1 METQTA
7 IAIAGVGK
15 TFAGSSQSALDGV
28 TLDILKNEFFT
39 LLGPSGCGKTTL
51 LRMIAGFDSPDTGTI
66 ALDGVDM
73 GRTPPNQRPVNTVFQ
88 SYALFPHMSV
98 EQNIAFALEMLGR
111 SREAIRTRVGQ
122 MISLLQLEGLG
133 QRRPAQLSGGQQ
145 QRVALGRALAPE
157 PKVLLLDEP
166 LSALDL
172 KLRKEMQVELKRLQL
187 ATGIT
192 FVFVTHDQEEALRMS
207 DRIAVMRAGQLMQVG
222 KPVDIYQRPANLFVA
237 GFIGDANF
245 LAATCVAR
253 SAQGARFRLACSGNE
268 TVEIEV
274 DDANGI
280 ELGAAATLVVR
291 PERISLVAPESALLH
306 GEVPEVIYN
315 GSDLMLH
322 AKLADGSLLRVR
334 QSGVVDAPSPIGGRA
349 SFTFSR
355 DAVRAFPA

>member
-111 SREAIRTRVGQ
+111 SREAIRTRVAQ

-207 DRIAVMRAGQLMQVG
+207 DRIAVMRAGKLMQVG

-253 SAQGARFRLACSGNE
+253 SARGARFRLACSGNE